1 MGNCS
6 SDHSIQRHILYL
18 NLNLCSYYLNISAKL
33 KDFSLIKTKYTYLT
47 KMHKQ
52 IVEGAQS
59 YRYCILENCLN
70 IISKYITNLT
80 LISFTSCNMVTNIF
94 STITHA
100 LTSFTKS
107 RMHTGCCTICS
118 IITNLASHNFS

>member
-1 MGNCS
+1 MM
-6 SDHSIQRHILYL
+6 
-18 NLNLCSYYLNISAKL
+18 
-33 KDFSLIKTKYTYLT
+33 YTYLT
-47 KMHKQ
+47 KMHKKNC
-52 IVEGAQS
+52 
-59 YRYCILENCLN
+59 RRCTILSEIGNWNLMENSENLFIIINMFLLSILHLFIKNTHLNKFCLD

-100 LTSFTKS
+100 LTSFTKA
-107 RMHTGCCTICS
+107 RMHTGCCTIYS

>member
-1 MGNCS
+1 MM
-6 SDHSIQRHILYL
+6 
-18 NLNLCSYYLNISAKL
+18 
-33 KDFSLIKTKYTYLT
+33 YTYLT
-47 KMHKQ
+47 KMHKK

-59 YRYCILENCLN
+59 YRKLEIGILLENSENLFIIINMFLLSILHLFIKNTHLNKFCLD